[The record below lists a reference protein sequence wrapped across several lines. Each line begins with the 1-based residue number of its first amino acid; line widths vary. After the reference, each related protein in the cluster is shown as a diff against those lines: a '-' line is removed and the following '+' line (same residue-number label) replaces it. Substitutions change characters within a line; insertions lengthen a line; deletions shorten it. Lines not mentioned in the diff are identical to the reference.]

1 MIIPV
6 ILVFLMLLISL
17 FDIIRSENV
26 VKIDRSKTIESILE
40 IESVLNLSDYH
51 YKVELDRMSD
61 SDLSTLYED
70 LCHKLDAF
78 TADKNAK
85 LSLSSAE
92 TSSEN

>member
-26 VKIDRSKTIESILE
+26 VKINRSKTIESILE

-61 SDLSTLYED
+61 ADLSDLYED
-70 LCHKLDAF
+70 LGHKLDAF
-78 TADKNAK
+78 TAEKNAK